1 MTDKQA
7 GTVVHAAAQVVLPGA
22 VPWYIVAIPVHFSV
36 AVGEWRTDEY
46 DEGFTVEIEHPF
58 QSILEYLDQGAAFEG
73 QDLDTYRL
81 SNSYSYG
88 DLSYS
93 YAESWV
99 TWNFGFSQESKPN
112 GQTWSATWE
121 WPQLTDELHDPY
133 LLLFPQTVTLDVDSV
148 GDTLFNVNLTYD
160 VPNIDGAGFGLP
172 WCDFEAEV
180 REYGE
185 DDYVPYGED
194 IVVNNFFSYS
204 YGTCH
209 GVIVND
215 LVLGRRTTSGGD
227 ER

>member
-7 GTVVHAAAQVVLPGA
+7 GTVVHAAAQVVLPGVYPMLA
-22 VPWYIVAIPVHFSV
+22 GWWVILIPVHFSV

-58 QSILEYLDQGAAFEG
+58 QSILEAFDQGAAFEG
-73 QDLDTYRL
+73 QDFDTYRL
-81 SNSYSYG
+81 SNS

-133 LLLFPQTVTLDVDSV
+133 LLLFPQTVTLDVDSF
-148 GDTLFNVNLTYD
+148 GDTL
-160 VPNIDGAGFGLP
+160 GAAFG
-172 WCDFEAEV
+172 
-180 REYGE
+180 
-185 DDYVPYGED
+185 
-194 IVVNNFFSYS
+194 
-204 YGTCH
+204 
-209 GVIVND
+209 
-215 LVLGRRTTSGGD
+215 
-227 ER
+227 